1 MQQLFADFQV
11 SEMRFELTQPFGHYP
26 LKVACL
32 PIPPPG
38 QAFQTFVGN
47 RAKNGTRTRD
57 PDLGKVVLYQ
67 LSYFRVG
74 LSGCF
79 PFCDAKVD
87 IIFIPAKFSAIFLR
101 PIFLNSRHREFEA
114 KVKISGDYKVRFDQA
129 GMMIRIDHENYIKA
143 GIEYVDG
150 KMNLSTV
157 VTHHT
162 SDWSVIALDKAVDH
176 IWIKAVR
183 RKDAVEIF
191 YSFDD
196 KEYVMMRNAWME
208 ANRPV
213 KIGMMG
219 ACPDGEGFNVSFSDF
234 TVKHLPDA
242 IRTEWLEHNNQ

>member
-1 MQQLFADFQV
+1 MNKRSL
-11 SEMRFELTQPFGHYP
+11 P
-26 LKVACL
+26 LILSLMCGLSL
-32 PIPPPG
+32 P
-38 QAFQTFVGN
+38 AQTLEKMNWSNEPAQWSISGN
-47 RAKNGTRTRD
+47 RLTMSVTPKSDYWRISHYGFTVDDA
-57 PDLGKVVLYQ
+57 
-67 LSYFRVG
+67 
-74 LSGCF
+74 
-79 PFCDAKVD
+79 PFYYAEYGG
-87 IIFIPAKFSAIFLR
+87 
-101 PIFLNSRHREFEA
+101 EFEA